1 MNKQNLYLY
10 ILSTPNIRIHAE
22 QPQGLDEGCWMD
34 KQNQTV
40 LGGRATSIL
49 SYPPPPWT
57 RA

>member
-40 LGGRATSIL
+40 
-49 SYPPPPWT
+49 
-57 RA
+57 